1 MNIIVTGASR
11 GIGFE
16 LVRLLARDGYHKIIA
31 VSRDAGR
38 LERLRLEA
46 ESDPGTVLPM
56 PFDLEK
62 LDDIRQSFLPFVQ
75 EHFDS
80 LDVLV
85 NNAGLLINKA
95 FKELGLV
102 DFQRSL
108 TVNYLSPAMLIQG
121 LLPLLLK
128 SENPHVINIS
138 SMGGVQ
144 GSVKFP
150 GLSSY
155 SSSKAALGVLTEC
168 LAEEYKETSL
178 RFNTLALGSVQTEML
193 SAAFPGYEAPLSAPE
208 MAAFIKDFAV
218 RGWTYFNG
226 KIIPVSLST
235 P

>member
-16 LVRLLARDGYHKIIA
+16 LVRLMARDGNHRIVA
-31 VSRDAGR
+31 VSRNAGR
-38 LERLRLEA
+38 LERLKQRA
-46 ESDPGTVLPM
+46 ESDPGEVLPV
-56 PFDLEK
+56 PFDLER
-62 LDDIRQSFLPFVQ
+62 LDDIRQSFLPLVQ
-75 EHFDS
+75 EHFNS
-80 LDVLV
+80 LDILV
-85 NNAGLLINKA
+85 NNAGLLINKG
-95 FKELGLV
+95 FEEIGLV

-108 TVNYLSPAMLIQG
+108 AVNYLSPAMLIQG
-121 LLPLLLK
+121 LLPLLQK
-128 SENPHVINIS
+128 SEKPHVINIS

-144 GSVKFP
+144 GSMKFT

-168 LAEEYKETSL
+168 LAEEFKETRL

-193 SAAFPGYEAPLSAPE
+193 STAFPGYKAPLEATE
-208 MAAFIKDFAV
+208 MAAFIKDFAM
-218 RGWTYFNG
+218 RGGSYFNG